1 MILNGECG
9 TFNPLLLECLKD
21 IQSRLKEEM
30 ISMAEERTE
39 TEDKGSAT
47 SEFDGYEKTKE
58 QFFKSVSED
67 IKKEYMDNV
76 PTMGGEQTFLK
87 NKKESV

>member
-1 MILNGECG
+1 
-9 TFNPLLLECLKD
+9 
-21 IQSRLKEEM
+21 
-30 ISMAEERTE
+30 MAEERTE

-76 PTMGGEQTFLK
+76 PTIGGGE
-87 NKKESV
+87 NRRS

>member
-47 SEFDGYEKTKE
+47 SEFDGNQKTT
-58 QFFKSVSED
+58 QPYFNSASHD
-67 IKKEYMDNV
+67 IKKQSLHNA
-76 PTMGGEQTFLK
+76 PPIGGGE
-87 NKKESV
+87 NRRS

>member
-1 MILNGECG
+1 
-9 TFNPLLLECLKD
+9 
-21 IQSRLKEEM
+21 
-30 ISMAEERTE
+30 MAEERTE

-76 PTMGGEQTFLK
+76 PTMGGGTDVPEK
-87 NKKESV
+87 

>member
-1 MILNGECG
+1 
-9 TFNPLLLECLKD
+9 
-21 IQSRLKEEM
+21 M

-76 PTMGGEQTFLK
+76 PTIGGGGEQTFLK

>member
-1 MILNGECG
+1 MSIAGIQYI
-9 TFNPLLLECLKD
+9 LKD

-76 PTMGGEQTFLK
+76 PTIGGGTDVPEK
-87 NKKESV
+87 